1 MHHEIT
7 RVNEVNALGCST
19 HFVAVEKK
27 LRLGKETFKCV

>member
-7 RVNEVNALGCST
+7 RVNEVNALGFST